1 MATHFHPLRIK
12 NITKETNDCIS
23 IVFDIPADTDPSIW
37 NYSEGQN
44 ITLRKTIHGEDL
56 RRSYSICAA
65 PYEQELKIAIKK
77 VEGGRFSTFANDEL
91 KVGDVIDVMPPVGK
105 FNARL
110 AQRPQP
116 HYLAIA
122 AGSGITPIL
131 SILKHT
137 LKTQENSRFTLI
149 YGSKNR
155 NAIIFFEELEQLK
168 NKYLSRFN
176 FINILSKEV
185 TDTEIFHGRIQN
197 EKLETLGRLIDYK
210 NIDAVYLCG
219 PEALIMESSSF
230 LSSVGVDKNNI
241 HFELFTAPGQ
251 TGKATDATEQKT
263 TDDGPVSQVSIN
275 LDGRTFSFELGY
287 NSQSVLDAAL
297 KQGADLPFACKG
309 GVCCTCRAKLLE
321 GQVRMDVNYSLEPEE
336 VEQGFI
342 LTCQS
347 HPISEK
353 IVVDFDVR

>member
-12 NITKETNDCIS
+12 NITKETSDCIA
-23 IVFDIPADTDPSIW
+23 VTFEIPHESDNDLWSFAA
-37 NYSEGQN
+37 GQN
-44 ITLRKTIHGEDL
+44 ITLKKTINGEEL

-65 PYEQELKIAIKK
+65 PHEKELKVAIKK
-77 VEGGRFSTFANDEL
+77 VEGGKFSTYANEAL
-91 KVGDVIDVMPPVGK
+91 KTGDIIEVMPPVGK
-105 FNARL
+105 FNARI
-110 AQRPQP
+110 ANKSNP

-137 LKTQENSRFTLI
+137 LRTQADSHFTLI

-155 NAIIFFEELEQLK
+155 HSIIFFEELEQLK
-168 NKYLSRFN
+168 NKYLQRFN
-176 FINILSKEV
+176 FINILSREA
-185 TDTEIFHGRIQN
+185 TESEIFHGRIQK
-197 EKLETLGRLIDYK
+197 EKLQTLGKLIDYK
-210 NIDAVYLCG
+210 MMDAVYICG
-219 PEALIMESSSF
+219 PESMIFDCSDF
-230 LSSVGVDKNNI
+230 LANEGVDKTAI
-241 HFELFTAPGQ
+241 HYELFSAPGEG
-251 TGKATDATEQKT
+251 GKVKHTVEQVT
-263 TDDGPVSQVSIN
+263 QEAGPMSQVKIN
-275 LDGRTFSFELGY
+275 LDGRSFSFELGY
-287 NSQSVLDAAL
+287 NGQSVLDAAL

-321 GQVRMDVNYSLEPEE
+321 GQVRMDVNYALEPEE

-353 IVVDFDVR
+353 IVIDFDVR